1 MWQTPSICLGPA
13 WLSVFNYF
21 SEAIWAQIRIMSAQ
35 HPPSSE
41 LEVAAIPIGLRI
53 VAMFLRTLFLGALV
67 AITVRISSPQSE
79 TIWTVYDT
87 PGDLIRLALGF
98 AICLWI
104 VIRFFRFPKRA
115 EVYRGWVYF
124 GLVIAPLAVVTAI
137 AIWLWI

>member
-1 MWQTPSICLGPA
+1 MWQTPSICLSPA

-21 SEAIWAQIRIMSAQ
+21 SEAIWAQIRIMNAQ

-79 TIWTVYDT
+79 TIWTVYET

-98 AICLWI
+98 AVCLWI
-104 VIRFFRFPKRA
+104 VLHLFRLPKNP
-115 EVYRGWVYF
+115 EIYKNWVYLGF
-124 GLVIAPLAVVTAI
+124 YVVSLQDALAS
-137 AIWLWI
+137 

>member
-41 LEVAAIPIGLRI
+41 LEIAAIPIGLRI
-53 VAMFLRTLFLGALV
+53 VAMFLRMLFLGALV

-79 TIWTVYDT
+79 TIWTVYET
-87 PGDLIRLALGF
+87 FGDLIRLALGF
-98 AICLWI
+98 AVCLWI
-104 VIRFFRFPKRA
+104 VLHLFRLPKNP
-115 EVYRGWVYF
+115 ETYRRWVYPGF
-124 GLVIAPLAVVTAI
+124 VVAPLALAFAI
-137 AIWLWI
+137 AIWR

>member
-1 MWQTPSICLGPA
+1 
-13 WLSVFNYF
+13 
-21 SEAIWAQIRIMSAQ
+21 MSSQ
-35 HPPSSE
+35 HPSNGE
-41 LEVAAIPIGLRI
+41 EIAAIPKGRRILAMSLRAL
-53 VAMFLRTLFLGALV
+53 VLGALV
-67 AITVRISSPQSE
+67 AMTVHLSSPQSE

-115 EVYRGWVYF
+115 EVYRGWVSL

>member
-79 TIWTVYDT
+79 TIWTVYET
-87 PGDLIRLALGF
+87 FGDLRCVCGLCCIFLGF
-98 AICLWI
+98 PKTQGHIGGGFTSALWSP
-104 VIRFFRFPKRA
+104 RSHWRLPSPSGDEARH
-115 EVYRGWVYF
+115 
-124 GLVIAPLAVVTAI
+124 
-137 AIWLWI
+137 